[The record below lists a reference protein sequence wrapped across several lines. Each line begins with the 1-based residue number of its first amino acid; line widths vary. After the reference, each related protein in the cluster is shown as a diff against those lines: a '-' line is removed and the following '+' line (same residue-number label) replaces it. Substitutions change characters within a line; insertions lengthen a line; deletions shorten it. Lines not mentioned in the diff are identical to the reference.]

1 MSDAYTTWFQNRWGE
16 ESPPGSPPQYT
27 DANLKEAF
35 NASAKRLAVAL
46 NDQLTKA
53 RSAHNAPRATRAA
66 KEQAQAIE
74 RALLDAARDAG
85 LTLYQGPSGEW
96 VDEEAL
102 KP

>member
-1 MSDAYTTWFQNRWGE
+1 MSDAYTTWFQDRWGE